1 MSGRALSLLVYSTS
15 KAGKSTLAVTS
26 PGPRLLLDVE
36 AASRF
41 LRVNKVYW
49 DPTDGSAPPEYDGT
63 WDTCVVA
70 VRDFETA
77 VKSYEWLRSGKHP
90 FRSVI
95 LDSITELQVKAQ
107 EFVNGR
113 NKMQTQHWGELLNKI
128 SFFARDLRDITV
140 HPTNPVEAVV
150 VVATETEKDG
160 VHKPYLQGSVGTQ
173 LPFWF
178 DICGYYYVSQSIN
191 EEGATVTDRN
201 LLISKHPQY
210 EAGNR
215 VPGLP
220 DVIQN
225 PNISELLD
233 AIFGP
238 VEETGK

>member
-1 MSGRALSLLVYSTS
+1 MSDRALSVLVYGDS
-15 KAGKSTLAVTS
+15 KSGKTTLAMTA
-26 PGPRLLLDVE
+26 PEPRLLLDVE

-41 LRVNKVYW
+41 VQAKKVHW
-49 DPTDGSAPPEYDGT
+49 NPLDGSAPPKYDGT
-63 WDTCVVA
+63 WDTVV
-70 VRDFETA
+70 VIVHSFEVA
-77 VKSYEWLRSGKHP
+77 LKAYEWLKAGNHDFK
-90 FRSVI
+90 SVI

-113 NKMQTQHWGELLNKI
+113 NKMQTQHWGELLNKVA
-128 SFFARDLRDITV
+128 FFGRDLRDLT
-140 HPTNPVEAVV
+140 TNPNKPIEGVV
-150 VVATETEKDG
+150 IVATGTEKDG
-160 VHKPYLQGSVGTQ
+160 VHRPYLQGSVGTQ
-173 LPFWF
+173 VPYWYDL
-178 DICGYYYVSQSIN
+178 CGYYYVSQSVDT
-191 EEGATVTDRN
+191 EGATVTDRN